1 MMFLS
6 KQGGNHMEK
15 LSRLR
20 NLLTRRK
27 IDALLVSQPE
37 NRRYLSGYSTTDSS
51 IAESSGV
58 LLVPRRGTPFLFTDS
73 RFELHARGE
82 AIGFEVV
89 LYSKGLL
96 GLLKKMLPDLGI
108 KRLGFESHAVLY
120 SSASKLL
127 DMTGRMGI
135 EALPV
140 VGLVEKMRVRKT
152 REEIDKIEKS
162 VQLNE
167 AVFQEVFATL
177 RAGQTEREVAM
188 RLENAMRANGAER
201 PSFETIVAGGP
212 NGALPHAVPG
222 PRPLRQGE
230 PIVIDMGLILDGYCS
245 DMTRTVVLG
254 TPDEKTV
261 ALFRIVRQAQ
271 LAATSAIR
279 AGITGKEADRA
290 ARDVIRRA
298 GLGENFGHGLGHGVG
313 LAVHE
318 APSLNR
324 RNGRKL
330 HTGMIITIEPGVYL
344 PGWGGIRLENMG
356 VVEDDGCRV
365 LNRDTTM
372 LDL

>member
-1 MMFLS
+1 
-6 KQGGNHMEK
+6 
-15 LSRLR
+15 
-20 NLLTRRK
+20 
-27 IDALLVSQPE
+27 
-37 NRRYLSGYSTTDSS
+37 
-51 IAESSGV
+51 
-58 LLVPRRGTPFLFTDS
+58 
-73 RFELHARGE
+73 
-82 AIGFEVV
+82 
-89 LYSKGLL
+89 
-96 GLLKKMLPDLGI
+96 
-108 KRLGFESHAVLY
+108 
-120 SSASKLL
+120 
-127 DMTGRMGI
+127 
-135 EALPV
+135 
-140 VGLVEKMRVRKT
+140 
-152 REEIDKIEKS
+152 
-162 VQLNE
+162 
-167 AVFQEVFATL
+167 
-177 RAGQTEREVAM
+177 M

-290 ARDVIRRA
+290 GRDVIRRA

-356 VVEDDGCRV
+356 VVEDDGCRI